1 MDHLWYLSERL
12 VPFCLFSDNAN
23 TLVNTLE
30 KQRVRQCLPKSVSG
44 EMSCL
49 ELSIPEF
56 DPKKSSTYQLQDFVG
71 PDSWTFLKL
80 ISSMYDISEASTS
93 GAPFNN
99 DALKFLN
106 VHPSKWNSMPNYLFV
121 KKQVLSLTVVND
133 VAERS
138 LALITEFDNHNVP
151 KNEDQKQYLFKVIK
165 EMRAIQSKNT
175 NGSERVTKDSMSKT
189 TYEWS

>member
-1 MDHLWYLSERL
+1 
-12 VPFCLFSDNAN
+12 
-23 TLVNTLE
+23 
-30 KQRVRQCLPKSVSG
+30 
-44 EMSCL
+44 
-49 ELSIPEF
+49 
-56 DPKKSSTYQLQDFVG
+56 
-71 PDSWTFLKL
+71 
-80 ISSMYDISEASTS
+80 MYDISEASTS
-93 GAPFNN
+93 GAPINN
-99 DALKFLN
+99 DALNFLN

-138 LALITEFDNHNVP
+138 LALITEFNNHNVP

-175 NGSERVTKDSMSKT
+175 NGSERVTKDSISKT

>member
-1 MDHLWYLSERL
+1 
-12 VPFCLFSDNAN
+12 
-23 TLVNTLE
+23 
-30 KQRVRQCLPKSVSG
+30 
-44 EMSCL
+44 MSCL

-56 DPKKSSTYQLQDFVG
+56 DPTKSSTYQLQDFVG

-93 GAPFNN
+93 GAPINH
-99 DALKFLN
+99 DALNFLN

-138 LALITEFDNHNVP
+138 LALITEFNNHNVP
-151 KNEDQKQYLFKVIK
+151 KIK
-165 EMRAIQSKNT
+165 TKISICSKL
-175 NGSERVTKDSMSKT
+175 
-189 TYEWS
+189 